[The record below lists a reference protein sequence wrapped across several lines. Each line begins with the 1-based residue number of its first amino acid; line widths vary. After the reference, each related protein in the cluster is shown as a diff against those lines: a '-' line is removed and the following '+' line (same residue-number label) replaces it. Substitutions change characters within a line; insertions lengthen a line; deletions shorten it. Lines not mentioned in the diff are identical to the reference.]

1 MTGFS
6 ARSSSIS
13 RQMTSDASALPPGE
27 LTRSTTAFTFS
38 LSRTPAIFAASVL
51 P

>member
-13 RQMTSDASALPPGE
+13 RQITSDARALPPGE
-27 LTRSTTAFTFS
+27 LTRSTTALTFS
-38 LSRTPAIFAASVL
+38 SARTPASVRASEL